1 MAAKSNHYGDLI
13 KWVEECIDSSTSHQ
27 HIKSNGRLI
36 NSLFYKLTSQVSTD
50 MAYEI
55 RRSLRSRL
63 DNKHISIIRP

>member
-13 KWVEECIDSSTSHQ
+13 QWVEKCIDSSTNYQ
-27 HIKSNGRLI
+27 HYKSNGRLI
-36 NSLFYKLTSQVSTD
+36 NLLFYRLESQVSSD

-63 DNKHISIIRP
+63 DNRYILITRP